1 MMSNGTSG
9 DINNIPFL
17 VKRPPREPFEQIQV
31 VAKKTAEAA
40 WQAQSTI
47 GVHRR
52 DVRLGMIQR
61 EVTLGRRRPTEQ
73 QIAAAEAVL
82 AVEDQAERDKLPR
95 LAENYARRTLS
106 LAKASETVTVPV
118 QALHIGDFAV
128 CTLPFEVFA
137 EIGLDLKKRSPF
149 PRTMVISL
157 ANGTNG
163 YLPTP
168 EQHELGGYETWMGT
182 SRVQKDASVIL
193 TNNLLEMLNELHKA
207 AATDST
213 AE

>member
-1 MMSNGTSG
+1 M
-9 DINNIPFL
+9 L
-17 VKRPPREPFEQIQV
+17 
-31 VAKKTAEAA
+31 
-40 WQAQSTI
+40 
-47 GVHRR
+47 
-52 DVRLGMIQR
+52 
-61 EVTLGRRRPTEQ
+61 
-73 QIAAAEAVL
+73 
-82 AVEDQAERDKLPR
+82 
-95 LAENYARRTLS
+95 
-106 LAKASETVTVPV
+106 V
-118 QALHIGDFAV
+118 QALHIGDSAV
-128 CTLPFEVFA
+128 CTLPFEAFA

-193 TNNLLEMLNELHKA
+193 TNNLLEMLKNLKKA
-207 AATDST
+207 AAKDGT